1 MARLTRILPL
11 PLLLVFPFQLT
22 AAVTAA
28 QGPIVTLHYGSF
40 KGNLTGNSVK
50 FLGIPFAAPPIGN
63 LRFAPA
69 EAPIPFKGVRQ
80 ATTFGAACF
89 QQSLGASAQDLWF
102 QAHRPCLGLSINVFK
117 PASIPAGKKLPV
129 IFWIHGG
136 GYQVGGSSSYQADP
150 LVARSVTLGEP
161 VIYVSANY
169 RLNAFGFL
177 QGKEAKAAGLGNIGL
192 RDQRFAL
199 QWVQKHISA
208 FGGDPKKVIIWGESA
223 GAFSAGYQ
231 IVTNNGD
238 TQGLFR
244 GAFMESGSP
253 AALNDITVNQRY
265 FDQLVVD
272 AGCQG
277 SADPIACLRTVP
289 FDKLGD
295 AINQSPNLF
304 SYQSLALVWGPSKD
318 GLFFKRDPQDSLL
331 KGLYAKVPFVTG
343 DCDDEGTLFSLS
355 NKNITM
361 NEEFLGYMKYNY
373 LSGISDDQLAAIAK
387 AYPEDPAQGSPFGT
401 ETANAITPQFKRLSA
416 VQGDLFFQVPRRFFL
431 KIASKTQPTFAFL
444 YKRGKATPTVGALH
458 GSDLAE
464 FYGVGTEPD
473 FIGADALSECFPD
486 PLDRATENP
495 QVNFAN
501 TLDPNTKNPQSL
513 LSSIDWPC
521 WGSSAAAPLFTFL
534 DPAPSINI
542 TFDNYRVPEMDLLT
556 DISLK
561 LWA

>member
-1 MARLTRILPL
+1 MARLTKILPL
-11 PLLLVFPFQLT
+11 ALLLVFSFRPT
-22 AAVTAA
+22 AAVTAV
-28 QGPIVTLHYGSF
+28 QGPIVTLDYGSF
-40 KGNLTGNSVK
+40 KGNLTGNLVK

-80 ATTFGAACF
+80 ATAFGAACF
-89 QQSLGASAQDLWF
+89 QQSLGAFAQ
-102 QAHRPCLGLSINVFK
+102 GLSSISIEADFPQPSVFSEDCLFINVFK
-117 PASIPAGKKLPV
+117 PASISAGKKLPV
-129 IFWIHGG
+129 IFWIYGG
-136 GYQVGGSSSYQADP
+136 GFQIGGTSSFQADP
-150 LVARSVTLGEP
+150 LVARSITLSEP

-177 QGKEAKAAGLGNIGL
+177 QGKEAKKAGLGNIGL
-192 RDQRFAL
+192 RDQQFAL

-208 FGGDPKKVIIWGESA
+208 FGGDPTKVITWGESA
-223 GAFSAGYQ
+223 GAFSAGYH
-231 IVTNNGD
+231 IVANDGD

-253 AALNDITVNQRY
+253 SPLNDITANQQY

-277 SADPIACLRTVP
+277 FADPIACLRTLP
-289 FDKLGD
+289 FEKLGD

-304 SYQSLALVWGPSKD
+304 SYQSLALAWGPSID
-318 GLFFKRDPQDSLL
+318 GLFIKRDPQESLI

-343 DCDDEGTLFSLS
+343 DCDDEGTIFSLS
-355 NKNITM
+355 NKNITT
-361 NEEFLGYMKYNY
+361 NEEFLGYLRSNY

-401 ETANAITPQFKRLSA
+401 GTANALTPQFKRLSA
-416 VQGDLFFQVPRRFFL
+416 VQGDLFFQGPRKFFL
-431 KIASKTQPTFAFL
+431 KIASKTQPAFAFS
-444 YKRGKATPTVGALH
+444 YKRGKATQIVGTAH

-473 FIGADALSECFPD
+473 FIGTDALI
-486 PLDRATENP
+486 
-495 QVNFAN
+495 NFAN

-521 WGSSAAAPLFTFL
+521 WGSSAATPPLLTFL

-542 TFDNYRVPEMDLLT
+542 TFDDFRVQEIDLLT
-556 DISLK
+556 AISLK